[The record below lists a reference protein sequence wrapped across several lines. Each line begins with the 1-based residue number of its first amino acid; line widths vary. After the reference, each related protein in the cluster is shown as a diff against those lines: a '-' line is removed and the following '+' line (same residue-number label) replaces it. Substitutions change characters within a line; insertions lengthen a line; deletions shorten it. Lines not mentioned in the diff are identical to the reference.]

1 LDYNNLYGE
10 LQNTYLDLAD
20 SYEATL
26 EGWSSAMD
34 VRDHET
40 EGHSKRVAELAS
52 ALARK
57 MGLSN
62 DEV

>member
-1 LDYNNLYGE
+1 
-10 LQNTYLDLAD
+10 
-20 SYEATL
+20 
-26 EGWSSAMD
+26 MD